1 MPNTVT
7 GQSFDV
13 VTCQSCQTDLAFQKA
28 RPSRRAVQ
36 SADQLQ
42 ITCAACGH
50 IGSYLPTHIRESQA
64 EYPL

>member
-13 VTCQSCQTDLAFQKA
+13 VTCQSCETDLAFQKA
-28 RPSRRAVQ
+28 KPSRRAAQ
-36 SADQLQ
+36 SADKLE
-42 ITCAACGH
+42 ITCGACGH
-50 IGSYLPTHIRESQA
+50 MGSYLLNHIRQNQA